1 MRLSIKGRYQDTLIS
16 LDEEGNEIR
25 EVMPWRDNQ
34 VQDSALK
41 IIAER
46 VGNLSSQQAFE
57 DYLSI
62 THMAVGTG
70 TGSTQDYD
78 AETLENEVDRVNIPQ
93 SSIQFLDSAGLPSS
107 TPTARIKIPVTLGGT
122 VAPGQALTEFGL
134 VGGNASDTAESGYLF
149 NWVRHTVI
157 NKTPLISIER
167 VVDITFDIDRS

>member
-46 VGNLSSQQAFE
+46 VGNLSEQQAFE
-57 DYLSI
+57 DYLPI
-62 THMAVGTG
+62 KYMALGTG
-70 TGSTQDYD
+70 TSSAQAYT
-78 AETLENEVDRVNIPQ
+78 AETLETEVERIPAD
-93 SSIQFLDSAGLPSS
+93 SFVFLDASGNTSA
-107 TPTARIKIPVTLGGT
+107 TPTNKIRITVTLG
-122 VAPGQALTEFGL
+122 AGQGNNNTLTEFGL
-134 VGGNASDTAESGYLF
+134 VGGDATDVVNTGYLF
-149 NWVRHTVI
+149 NWVRHTPIV
-157 NKTPLISIER
+157 KTPLITIDR

>member
-46 VGNLSSQQAFE
+46 VGNLSEQQAFE
-57 DYLSI
+57 DYLPI
-62 THMAVGTG
+62 KYMALGTG
-70 TGSTQDYD
+70 TSTAQAYT
-78 AETLENEVDRVNIPQ
+78 AETLETEVERIPADGL
-93 SSIQFLDSAGLPSS
+93 IEFLDASDNISA
-107 TPTARIKIPVTLGGT
+107 TPTNKIRITVILSAT
-122 VAPGQALTEFGL
+122 VAPNQPLTEFGL
-134 VGGNASDTAESGYLF
+134 VGGEATEVENTGYLF

-157 NKTPLISIER
+157 NKTTLMTIQR